1 MVIAARR
8 ILRGLV
14 FVAIFFASLAP
25 AIAAVDRPNEL
36 DHRVD
41 AISAHALLTQPAI
54 DLVDPTRQEAAVRL
68 VHMTLPGWLA
78 MALFEA
84 VALAY
89 FWSTGRAAAVRDRL
103 RRHIGSEWGVR
114 FAFGAI
120 LGLIARVAALLPAFY
135 LYRVERVMGLSV
147 ELTRVWA
154 LFWIGHTILAM
165 VVAGLLAALVLSLVE
180 RTHQWYIFTIV
191 IILAV
196 SLGWSFANP
205 YFQIPGSGAPKPVA
219 GQLGAR
225 LTQEI
230 DRAGL
235 GGLPV
240 LVQQSKNSPVD
251 RAVVVGLGAS
261 RRLVLTDT
269 LVAGNTPAEVL
280 FLAGVAVGAIVQGD
294 PVYVALIEG
303 GIVIVFSALAVVIA
317 DRIGFRRDD
326 DPLSRLALVGAL
338 LALIYLIAVPVR
350 NASLRS
356 YDLDNDRFAVRLT
369 GDKVAA
375 VRALVREADQHIE
388 EVCPEL
394 SATLFLYAHP
404 SPGVRV
410 AAINGVKNGC
420 P

>member
-1 MVIAARR
+1 MALDARR
-8 ILRGLV
+8 ILRGIV
-14 FVAIFFASLAP
+14 FVAIVIASVAP
-25 AIAAVDRPNEL
+25 AVAAVDRPNEL
-36 DHRVD
+36 DRRVD
-41 AISAHALLTQPAI
+41 AIPAHALLTQPAI
-54 DLVDPTRQEAAVRL
+54 ELVDPTRQEAALRL
-68 VHMTLPGWLA
+68 AHLTLPGWLA

-103 RRHIGSEWGVR
+103 RRHVGSEWGVR

-120 LGLIARVAALLPAFY
+120 LGLIARCAALLPAFY

-147 ELTRVWA
+147 ELTRVWV

-165 VVAGLLAALVLSLVE
+165 VVAGLLAALILSLVE
-180 RTHQWYIFTIV
+180 RTHQWYIYTIV

-196 SLGWSFANP
+196 SLGWSFASP
-205 YFQIPGSGAPKPVA
+205 YFQIPGSGAPVPVTGA
-219 GQLGAR
+219 LGAR
-225 LTQEI
+225 LNTI
-230 DRAGL
+230 VDKAGL
-235 GGLPV
+235 PGLPV
-240 LVQQSKNSPVD
+240 LVGQSNSSPVD

-269 LVAGNTPAEVL
+269 LVAGNTPPEVL
-280 FLAGVAVGAIVQGD
+280 FLAGVAVGAIVLGD

-326 DPLSRLALVGAL
+326 DPLSRLALVGSL

-356 YDLDNDRFAVRLT
+356 YDLDNDRYSVRLNL
-369 GDKVAA
+369 DRVAA

-404 SPGVRV
+404 SPGTRI
-410 AAINGVKNGC
+410 AAINGVRSGC

>member
-1 MVIAARR
+1 MAIAARR
-8 ILRGLV
+8 ILRGVV

-25 AIAAVDRPNEL
+25 AVAAVDRPNEL
-36 DHRVD
+36 DRRVD
-41 AISAHALLTQPAI
+41 AISAHSLLTQPAI
-54 DLVDPTRQEAAVRL
+54 VLVDPTRQEAAVRL
-68 VHMTLPGWLA
+68 AHLTLPGWLA

-103 RRHIGSEWGVR
+103 RRHVGSEWGVR
-114 FAFGAI
+114 FSFGAI

-180 RTHQWYIFTIV
+180 RTHQWYIYTIV

-196 SLGWSFANP
+196 SLGWSFASP
-205 YFQIPGSGAPKPVA
+205 YFQIPGSGAPSAIA
-219 GQLGAR
+219 GTLGPR
-225 LTQEI
+225 LTAEV

-235 GGLPV
+235 PGLPV

-251 RAVVVGLGAS
+251 RAVVIGLGAS
-261 RRLVLTDT
+261 RRLELTDT

-280 FLAGVAVGAIVQGD
+280 FLAGVAIGAIVQGD
-294 PVYVALIEG
+294 PIYIALIEG

-326 DPLSRLALVGAL
+326 DPLSRLALAGAL
-338 LALIYLIAVPVR
+338 LALIYIVAVPVR

-404 SPGVRV
+404 SPGARI
-410 AAINGVKNGC
+410 AAINGVKSGC

>member
-1 MVIAARR
+1 MAFDARR
-8 ILRGLV
+8 VFRGLV
-14 FVAIFFASLAP
+14 IVAIFFASLSP
-25 AIAAVDRPNEL
+25 AAAAVERPNEL

-41 AISAHALLTQPAI
+41 EISARALLAKPAI
-54 DLVDPTRQEAAVRL
+54 VLVDRTRQEAAVRL
-68 VHMTLPGWLA
+68 VHLTLPGWLA

-84 VALAY
+84 IALAY
-89 FWSTGRAAAVRDRL
+89 FWSTGRAAGVRDRL
-103 RRHIGSEWGVR
+103 RRHIASEWGMR

-120 LGLIARVAALLPAFY
+120 LGLIARCAALLPAFY
-135 LYRVERVMGLSV
+135 LYRVERVMGLSF

-180 RTHQWYIFTIV
+180 RTHQWYIYTIV

-196 SLGWSFANP
+196 SLGWSFASP
-205 YFQIPGSGAPKPVA
+205 YFQIPGSGAPAPVTGA
-219 GQLGAR
+219 LGVR
-225 LTQEI
+225 LNSEV

-235 GGLPV
+235 PGLPV
-240 LVQQSKNSPVD
+240 LVQQSKSSPLD
-251 RAVVVGLGAS
+251 RAIVVGLGAS

-269 LVAGNTPAEVL
+269 LVAGNTPPEVL
-280 FLAGVAVGAIVQGD
+280 FLAGVAIAQIVLGD
-294 PVYVALIEG
+294 PIFIALIEG

-326 DPLSRLALVGAL
+326 DPLSRLAILGSL
-338 LALIYLIAVPVR
+338 LALIYLVAVPVR

-356 YDLDNDRFAVRLT
+356 YDLDADRYAVRLT
-369 GDKVAA
+369 GDRVAA

-404 SPGVRV
+404 SPGARI
-410 AAINGVKNGC
+410 AAINGVPSGC